1 MMESAEDLRRWFLS
15 SGVQQLDAC
24 IGPLPQSRAALGRWR
39 RDDADHVIRAV
50 SPHPGSYRLALMLE
64 PLEARIWNGSAP
76 IWGGTIAANRFRLCP
91 PGESGQWSLMSGCDI
106 VNVFIPVDLVDQ
118 YAERRGDLD
127 EATLAVDTFLPDRL
141 VQDTVL
147 RMLDAQAIAGPLAQQ
162 ACDGLVALLVCYL
175 LEHYS
180 RPVAGPDGSC
190 LGGARLRR
198 VLRHVAAHIDTPP
211 GNRELAA
218 LCGMSESHFTRE
230 FHRAVGLPP
239 HRYVTKLRLER
250 AAAALR
256 DGDARIIDIAHDC
269 GFSSPSH
276 FSRAFSA
283 HFGTAPAQFRQQ
295 QQGAAVFG
303 K

>member
-1 MMESAEDLRRWFLS
+1 MENADDLRRWFVA
-15 SGVQQLDAC
+15 SGVQKLDAC
-24 IGPLPQSRAALGRWR
+24 IGPLPRSRAALGRWR
-39 RDDADHVIRAV
+39 LDAADHRIRHV

-64 PLEARIWNGSAP
+64 PLEARIWNGDAP

-106 VNVFIPVDLVDQ
+106 VNVFIPVGLVDQ
-118 YAERRGDLD
+118 YAERRGDMDHAALS
-127 EATLAVDTFLPDRL
+127 VDTFLPDRL

-147 RMLDAQAIAGPLAQQ
+147 RMLDAQAIAGPLAQE
-162 ACDGLVALLVCYL
+162 ACDGLVSMLVCYL

-180 RPVAGPDGSC
+180 RPVGMSEGSS

-198 VLRHVAAHIDTPP
+198 VLSHVGEHLDTTPC
-211 GNRELAA
+211 NRELAA

-239 HRYVTKLRLER
+239 HRYILKLRLER

-256 DGDARIIDIAHDC
+256 DSDTRIIDIAQDC
-269 GFSSPSH
+269 GFVSPSH

-283 HFGTAPAQFRQQ
+283 HFGMAPAQFRQQ
-295 QQGAAVFG
+295 QQGAAVFS

>member
-1 MMESAEDLRRWFLS
+1 VIEDAEDLRRWFRD
-15 SGVQQLDAC
+15 SGVRQLDAC

-39 RDDADHVIRAV
+39 SDGADHVIRAV

-64 PLEARIWNGSAP
+64 PLEARIWNGEAP
-76 IWGGTIAANRFRLCP
+76 IWGGMIAANRFRLCP
-91 PGESGQWSLMSGCDI
+91 PGESGQWSLLSGCDI
-106 VNVFIPVDLVDQ
+106 VNLFIPVSLVDQ

-127 EATLAVDTFLPDRL
+127 DASLSVDTFLPDRL

-162 ACDGLVALLVCYL
+162 ACDGLISMLVCYL

-180 RPVAGPDGSC
+180 RPVARPDASS

-198 VLRHVAAHIDTPP
+198 VLRHVGGNLETPP
-211 GNRELAA
+211 CNKELAA

-239 HRYVTKLRLER
+239 HRYILKLRLER
-250 AAAALR
+250 ASAALR
-256 DGDARIIDIAHDC
+256 ESDARIIDIAHDC
-269 GFSSPSH
+269 GFSSASH

-283 HFGTAPAQFRQQ
+283 QFGIAPAQFRQQ
-295 QQGAAVFG
+295 QQGAAVLG